1 MAEAQKKDDF
11 EFEIEGEEREV
22 TPVQKSNAAPQ
33 QEEIETKGKPD
44 VDIEIQ
50 DDTPEEDRGREPMPK
65 HMVEELDADELEE
78 YSDKVKARL
87 KQMKKVYHDERRAKD
102 AAMREQQEALTI
114 AQRLFEENKRLKSRL
129 TEGEKSFMDTAK
141 TAIEMEMEIAKRAY
155 KEAYES
161 GDSDRI
167 VEAQSKLG
175 ETNFRLQQLKSY
187 RPPPLQESET
197 PVNNV
202 PDQRATVE
210 KPDPKAVSWQE
221 RNPWFGPNRVMTAM
235 ALGLHEELTTTHGP
249 AYATTDEYYQRID
262 KTMREKFPEEFGVE
276 TTNGGGKPV
285 ARTEKPATVVAP
297 ASRSTSPKKVVL
309 KQSELALAKR
319 FNLTPEQYAKE
330 KMRLENQNG

>member
-22 TPVQKSNAAPQ
+22 TPVEQPNAATQ
-33 QEEIETKGKPD
+33 QEVETKGKPD
-44 VDIEIQ
+44 IDIEIQ

-102 AAMREQQEALTI
+102 AAMREQQEAITL

-129 TEGEKSFMDTAK
+129 TEGEKSFIDTAK
-141 TAIEMEMEIAKRAY
+141 SAVEMEMEIAKRAY
-155 KEAYES
+155 KEAYEA

-175 ETNFRLQQLKSY
+175 EANYRLQQIKSY
-187 RPPPLQESET
+187 RPPLQEPET

-202 PDQRATVE
+202 PDQRTLVE

-235 ALGLHEELTTTHGP
+235 ALGLHEDLTLTHGP

-297 ASRSTSPKKVVL
+297 ASRSTSSKKVVL

>member
-1 MAEAQKKDDF
+1 MAEQKDNF

-22 TPVQKSNAAPQ
+22 TPVQKADVATQ
-33 QEEIETKGKPD
+33 QEKVETKGKPD
-44 VDIEIQ
+44 IDIEIQ
-50 DDTPEEDRGREPMPK
+50 DDTPEEDRGRDPMPK

-102 AAMREQQEALTI
+102 AAMREQQEAFTL
-114 AQRLFEENKRLKSRL
+114 AQKLFEENKRLKSRI
-129 TEGEKSFMDTAK
+129 TEGEKSFIDTAK
-141 TAIEMEMEIAKRAY
+141 SAVEMEMEIAKRAY

-161 GDSDRI
+161 GDSDKI

-175 ETNFRLQQLKSY
+175 EANYRLQQIKSY
-187 RPPPLQESET
+187 RPPLQETET

-202 PDQRATVE
+202 PDQRNLVE

-235 ALGLHEELTTTHGP
+235 ALGLHEELTTTHGL

-262 KTMREKFPEEFGVE
+262 KTMREKFPEEFGTE

-297 ASRSTSPKKVVL
+297 ASRSTSSKKVVL

>member
-1 MAEAQKKDDF
+1 MAEQKDNF

-22 TPVQKSNAAPQ
+22 TPVQKPNGAAQ
-33 QEEIETKGKPD
+33 QEKVETKGKPD
-44 VDIEIQ
+44 IDIEIQ
-50 DDTPEEDRGREPMPK
+50 DDTPEEDRGRDPMPK

-102 AAMREQQEALTI
+102 AAMREQQEAFTL
-114 AQRLFEENKRLKSRL
+114 AQKLFEENKRLKSRI

-141 TAIEMEMEIAKRAY
+141 SAVEMEMEIAKRAY
-155 KEAYES
+155 KEAYEA
-161 GDSDRI
+161 GDTDKI

-175 ETNFRLQQLKSY
+175 EANYRLQQIKNY
-187 RPPPLQESET
+187 RPPLQEVET

-202 PDQRATVE
+202 PDQRNLVE

-235 ALGLHEELTTTHGP
+235 ALGLHEELTTTHGL

-262 KTMREKFPEEFGVE
+262 KTMREKFPEEFGTE

-297 ASRSTSPKKVVL
+297 ASRSTSSKKVVL

>member
-22 TPVQKSNAAPQ
+22 TPVEQPNAATQ
-33 QEEIETKGKPD
+33 QEVETKGKPD
-44 VDIEIQ
+44 IDIEIQ

-102 AAMREQQEALTI
+102 AAMREQQEAITL

-129 TEGEKSFMDTAK
+129 TEGEKSFIDTAK
-141 TAIEMEMEIAKRAY
+141 SAVEMEMEIAKRAY
-155 KEAYES
+155 KEAYEA

-175 ETNFRLQQLKSY
+175 EANYRLQQIKSY
-187 RPPPLQESET
+187 RPPLQEPET

-202 PDQRATVE
+202 PDQRNLVE
-210 KPDPKAVSWQE
+210 KPDPKAISWQE

-235 ALGLHEELTTTHGP
+235 ALGLHEDLTLTHGP

-297 ASRSTSPKKVVL
+297 ASRSTSSKKVVL

>member
-1 MAEAQKKDDF
+1 MAEQKDNF
-11 EFEIEGEEREV
+11 EFEIEGEEREGA
-22 TPVQKSNAAPQ
+22 PVQKADAAPQ
-33 QEEIETKGKPD
+33 QEKVETKGKPD
-44 VDIEIQ
+44 IDIEIQ
-50 DDTPEEDRGREPMPK
+50 DDTPEEDRGRDPMPK

-102 AAMREQQEALTI
+102 AAMREQQEALTLGEK
-114 AQRLFEENKRLKSRL
+114 LFEENKRLKSRI

-141 TAIEMEMEIAKRAY
+141 NAVEMEMEIAKRAY

-161 GDSDRI
+161 GDSDKI

-175 ETNFRLQQLKSY
+175 EANYRLQQIKSY
-187 RPPPLQESET
+187 RPPLQETET

-202 PDQRATVE
+202 PDQRNLVE

-235 ALGLHEELTTTHGP
+235 ALGLHEELTTTHGL

-262 KTMREKFPEEFGVE
+262 KTMREKFPEEFGTE

-297 ASRSTSPKKVVL
+297 ASRSTSSKKVVL

>member
-1 MAEAQKKDDF
+1 MAEQKDNF

-22 TPVQKSNAAPQ
+22 TPVQKPNDATQ
-33 QEEIETKGKPD
+33 QEKVETKGKPD
-44 VDIEIQ
+44 IDIEIQ
-50 DDTPEEDRGREPMPK
+50 DDTPEEDRGRDPMPK

-102 AAMREQQEALTI
+102 AAMREQQEALTL
-114 AQRLFEENKRLKSRL
+114 AQKLFEENKRLKSRI

-141 TAIEMEMEIAKRAY
+141 NAVEMEMEIAKRAY

-161 GDSDRI
+161 GDSDKI

-175 ETNFRLQQLKSY
+175 EANYRLQQIKSY
-187 RPPPLQESET
+187 RPPLQETET

-202 PDQRATVE
+202 PDQRNLVE

-235 ALGLHEELTTTHGP
+235 ALGLHEELTTTHGL

-262 KTMREKFPEEFGVE
+262 KTMREKFPEEFGTE

-297 ASRSTSPKKVVL
+297 ASRSTSSKKVVL

>member
-1 MAEAQKKDDF
+1 MAEQKDNF

-22 TPVQKSNAAPQ
+22 TPVQKADVAPQ
-33 QEEIETKGKPD
+33 QEKVETKGKPD
-44 VDIEIQ
+44 IDIEIQ
-50 DDTPEEDRGREPMPK
+50 DDTPAEDRGRQPMPK
-65 HMVEELDADELEE
+65 HMVDELEQDELEE
-78 YSDKVKARL
+78 YSERARL
-87 KQMKKVYHDERRAKD
+87 RLQQMKKVYHDERRAKD
-102 AAMREQQEALTI
+102 AAMREQQEALTL
-114 AQRLFEENKRLKSRL
+114 AQRLFEENKWLKSRL
-129 TEGEKSFMDTAK
+129 TEGEKSFIDTAK
-141 TAIEMEMEIAKRAY
+141 SAVEMEMEIAKRAY

-161 GDSDRI
+161 GDSDKI

-175 ETNFRLQQLKSY
+175 EANYRLQQIKSY
-187 RPPPLQESET
+187 RPPLQEAET

-202 PDQRATVE
+202 PDQRNLVE

-235 ALGLHEELTTTHGP
+235 ALGLHEELTTTHGL

-262 KTMREKFPEEFGVE
+262 KTMREKFPEEFGTE

-297 ASRSTSPKKVVL
+297 ASRSTSSKKVVL

-330 KMRLENQNG
+330 KMRLESQNG